1 MLEGY
6 LQKQYTDVMT
16 LLTAD
21 EVLERMTL
29 IRGHL
34 VTQTD
39 KAFDTLDRW
48 GMAAGSRDSD
58 GWLSFW

>member
-6 LQKQYTDVMT
+6 FQKQYTDVMT

-29 IRGHL
+29 IRRHL
-34 VTQTD
+34 VTQAD
-39 KAFDTLDRW
+39 KAMDRW
-48 GMAAGSRDSD
+48 GMAGGSRDSD